1 LRCSLPATDAA
12 LPMTAP
18 VTLKRSLSLPMLV
31 LYGLGTTIGAGIY
44 ALIGEIAG
52 VAGYLAPV
60 SFLIAALLAGV
71 TALGFAELAARFPRA
86 AGEALYVREGVGS
99 VALST
104 LTGLLVV
111 LAGLVSAAAM
121 INGFVGYLQEFLR
134 SDRAVVI
141 FMVTVSLG
149 AAAAWGIAESVLI
162 ASLVT
167 LVEVGGLIWVIV
179 VSGEAAAASASAWS
193 HLLPLDGA
201 AWQGAFGAALLAF
214 YAFIG
219 FEDMVNVAEEVRD
232 VRRNLPLAILLTLVI
247 TTVLYVLLMLT
258 AVFALP
264 PAELAAS
271 QAPLA
276 HLYEQVTGRPAT
288 VISLI
293 GMFAIINGALI
304 QIVMAARVLY
314 GLSVMAQL
322 PAALGRVSARTRTPL
337 LATVLV
343 TLVVLGLALVGRIAV
358 LAEMTSVTMLLVFAL
373 VNLALWR
380 IKRRQ
385 PSAPGVRVLP
395 SWVPVAAFLVCTG
408 FVLAKALQLVTS

>member
-1 LRCSLPATDAA
+1 
-12 LPMTAP
+12 MNGP

-52 VAGYLAPV
+52 VAGYLAPF
-60 SFLIAALLAGV
+60 SFLLAALLAGV
-71 TALGFAELAARFPRA
+71 TALGFGELAARFPRA

-99 VALST
+99 ITLST

-111 LAGLVSAAAM
+111 LAGLVSAAAL
-121 INGFVGYLQEFLR
+121 INGFVGYLHQFVQT
-134 SDRAVVI
+134 DRAVVI
-141 FMVTVSLG
+141 VVVTLILG
-149 AAAAWGIAESVLI
+149 AAAAWGIAESVFI
-162 ASLVT
+162 ASLLT
-167 LVEVGGLIWVIV
+167 LVEVGGLIWIV
-179 VSGEAAAASASAWS
+179 VVSSPAAADSARAWTDAVS
-193 HLLPLDGA
+193 LDLA
-201 AWQGAFGAALLAF
+201 AWQGVLGAALLAF

-232 VRRNLPLAILLTLVI
+232 VRRNLPLAILLTLLI
-247 TTVLYVLLMLT
+247 STLLYVLLMLV
-258 AVFALP
+258 AVLAVP
-264 PAELAAS
+264 PGELAAS

-276 HLYEQVTGRPAT
+276 YLYQTVTGQPAT

-322 PAALGRVSARTRTPL
+322 PTVLGRVSARTRTPL
-337 LATVLV
+337 LATFLV
-343 TLVVLGLALVGRIAV
+343 TALVLALAVTGRLAP

-380 IKRRQ
+380 IKRRE
-385 PSAPGVRVLP
+385 PRPPGERALP
-395 SWVPVAAFLVCTG
+395 LWVPVVGFLVSVG
-408 FVLAKALQLVTS
+408 FVLGEAVQLLRR

>member
-1 LRCSLPATDAA
+1 MSN
-12 LPMTAP
+12 P
-18 VTLKRSLSLPMLV
+18 VTLKRSLSLTMLV

-52 VAGYLAPV
+52 VAGYLAPF
-60 SFLIAALLAGV
+60 SFLLAALLAGV

-99 VALST
+99 RTLST
-104 LTGLLVV
+104 FTGLLVV

-121 INGFVGYLQEFLR
+121 INGFVGYLHQFVQT
-134 SDRAVVI
+134 DRAVVI
-141 FMVTVSLG
+141 IVVTLTLG

-162 ASLVT
+162 ASLLT
-167 LVEVGGLIWVIV
+167 LVEVGGLIWIMV
-179 VSGEAAAASASAWS
+179 VSSHAAADSARAWTDAVS
-193 HLLPLDGA
+193 LDIA
-201 AWQGAFGAALLAF
+201 AWQGALGAALLAF

-232 VRRNLPLAILLTLVI
+232 VRRNLPLAILLTLLI
-247 TTVLYVLLMLT
+247 STLLYVLLMLI
-258 AVFALP
+258 AVLAVP
-264 PAELAAS
+264 PGELAAS

-276 HLYEQVTGRPAT
+276 YLYQRVTGQPAT

-322 PAALGRVSARTRTPL
+322 PTVLGRVSARTRTPL
-337 LATVLV
+337 LATFLV
-343 TLVVLGLALVGRIAV
+343 TALVLALALTGRLAP
-358 LAEMTSVTMLLVFAL
+358 LAEMTSVTMLVVFAL

-380 IKRRQ
+380 IKRRD
-385 PSAPGVRVLP
+385 PGPPGVRALP
-395 SWVPVAAFLVCTG
+395 LWVPVAGFLVSVG
-408 FVLAKALQLVTS
+408 FVLGEAVQLVRP

>member
-1 LRCSLPATDAA
+1 MSN
-12 LPMTAP
+12 P
-18 VTLKRSLSLPMLV
+18 VTLKRSLSLTMLV

-52 VAGYLAPV
+52 IAGYLAPF
-60 SFLIAALLAGV
+60 SFLLAALLAGV

-99 VALST
+99 RTLST
-104 LTGLLVV
+104 FTGLLVV

-121 INGFVGYLQEFLR
+121 INGFVGYLHQFVQT
-134 SDRAVVI
+134 DRAVVI
-141 FMVTVSLG
+141 ILVTLTLG

-162 ASLVT
+162 ASLLT
-167 LVEVGGLIWVIV
+167 LVEVGGLIWIMV
-179 VSGEAAAASASAWS
+179 VSSHAAADSARAWTDAVS
-193 HLLPLDGA
+193 LDIA
-201 AWQGAFGAALLAF
+201 AWQGALGAALLAF

-232 VRRNLPLAILLTLVI
+232 VRRNLPLAILLTLLI
-247 TTVLYVLLMLT
+247 STLLYVLLMLI
-258 AVFALP
+258 AVLAVP
-264 PAELAAS
+264 PGELAAS

-276 HLYEQVTGRPAT
+276 YLYQRVTGQPAT

-322 PAALGRVSARTRTPL
+322 PTVLGRVSARTRTPL
-337 LATVLV
+337 LATFLV
-343 TLVVLGLALVGRIAV
+343 TALVLALALTGRLAP
-358 LAEMTSVTMLLVFAL
+358 LAETTSVTMLVVFAL

-380 IKRRQ
+380 IKRRD
-385 PSAPGVRVLP
+385 PGPPGVRALP
-395 SWVPVAAFLVCTG
+395 LWVPVAGFLVSVG
-408 FVLAKALQLVTS
+408 FVLGEAVQLLRP

>member
-1 LRCSLPATDAA
+1 MSG
-12 LPMTAP
+12 P

-52 VAGYLAPV
+52 VAGYLAPL
-60 SFLIAALLAGV
+60 SFLLAALLASV

-99 VALST
+99 LALST
-104 LTGLLVV
+104 VTGLLVV

-121 INGFVGYLQEFLR
+121 INGFVGYLHQFVQI
-134 SDRAVVI
+134 DRALVIVVVS
-141 FMVTVSLG
+141 VTLG

-162 ASLVT
+162 ASLLT
-167 LVEVGGLIWVIV
+167 LVEVGGLIWVMV
-179 VSGEAAAASASAWS
+179 VSSHAAADSASTWS
-193 HLLPLDGA
+193 DVVPRDFA
-201 AWQGAFGAALLAF
+201 DWQGAFGAALLAF

-232 VRRNLPLAILLTLVI
+232 VRRNLPLAILLTLLI
-247 TTVLYVLLMLT
+247 TSVLYVLLMLA
-258 AVFALP
+258 AVLALP
-264 PAELAAS
+264 PAELAGS

-276 HLYEQVTGRPAT
+276 YLYQKVTGQPAT
-288 VISLI
+288 VISAI
-293 GMFAIINGALI
+293 GMFAIVNGALI

-322 PAALGRVSARTRTPL
+322 PAVLGRVSAHTRTPL
-337 LATVLV
+337 VATALV
-343 TLVVLGLALVGRIAV
+343 TGLVLALALTGRLAS
-358 LAEMTSVTMLLVFAL
+358 LAEMTSLTMLLVFAL

-380 IKRRQ
+380 IKRREPRPQ
-385 PSAPGVRVLP
+385 GVGVLP
-395 SWVPVAAFLVCTG
+395 LWIPVSGFLVSTG
-408 FVLAKALQLVTS
+408 FVLAEALQWVSP

>member
-1 LRCSLPATDAA
+1 MSN
-12 LPMTAP
+12 P
-18 VTLKRSLSLPMLV
+18 VTLKRSLSLTMLV

-52 VAGYLAPV
+52 IAGYLAPF
-60 SFLIAALLAGV
+60 SFLLAALLAGV

-99 VALST
+99 RTLST
-104 LTGLLVV
+104 FTGLLVV

-121 INGFVGYLQEFLR
+121 INGFVGYLHQFVQT
-134 SDRAVVI
+134 DRAVVI
-141 FMVTVSLG
+141 IVVTLTLG

-162 ASLVT
+162 ASLLT
-167 LVEVGGLIWVIV
+167 LVEVGGLIWIMV
-179 VSGEAAAASASAWS
+179 VSSHAAADSARAWTDAVS
-193 HLLPLDGA
+193 LDIA
-201 AWQGAFGAALLAF
+201 AWQGALGAALLAF

-232 VRRNLPLAILLTLVI
+232 VRRNLPLAILLTLLI
-247 TTVLYVLLMLT
+247 STLLYVLLMLI
-258 AVFALP
+258 AVLAVP
-264 PAELAAS
+264 PGELAAS

-276 HLYEQVTGRPAT
+276 YLYQRVTGQPAT

-322 PAALGRVSARTRTPL
+322 PTVLGRVSARTRTPL
-337 LATVLV
+337 LATFLV
-343 TLVVLGLALVGRIAV
+343 TALVLALALTGRLAP
-358 LAEMTSVTMLLVFAL
+358 LAEMTSVTMLVVFAL

-380 IKRRQ
+380 IKRRD
-385 PSAPGVRVLP
+385 PGPPGVRALP
-395 SWVPVAAFLVCTG
+395 LWVPVAGFLVSVG
-408 FVLAKALQLVTS
+408 FVLGEAVQLLRP

>member
-1 LRCSLPATDAA
+1 MSN
-12 LPMTAP
+12 P
-18 VTLKRSLSLPMLV
+18 VTLKRSLSLTMLV

-52 VAGYLAPV
+52 VAGYLAPF
-60 SFLIAALLAGV
+60 SFLLAALLAGV

-99 VALST
+99 RTLST
-104 LTGLLVV
+104 FTGLLVV

-121 INGFVGYLQEFLR
+121 INGFVGYLHQFVQT
-134 SDRAVVI
+134 DRAVVI
-141 FMVTVSLG
+141 IVVTLTLG

-162 ASLVT
+162 ASLLT
-167 LVEVGGLIWVIV
+167 LVEVGGLIWIMV
-179 VSGEAAAASASAWS
+179 VSSHAAADSARAWTDAVS
-193 HLLPLDGA
+193 LDIA
-201 AWQGAFGAALLAF
+201 AWQGALGAALLAF

-232 VRRNLPLAILLTLVI
+232 VRRNLPLAILLTLLI
-247 TTVLYVLLMLT
+247 STLLYVLLMLI
-258 AVFALP
+258 AVLAVP
-264 PAELAAS
+264 PGELAAS

-276 HLYEQVTGRPAT
+276 YLYQRVTGQPAT
-288 VISLI
+288 AISLI

-322 PAALGRVSARTRTPL
+322 PTVLGRVSARTRTPL
-337 LATVLV
+337 LATFLV
-343 TLVVLGLALVGRIAV
+343 TALVLALALTGRLAP
-358 LAEMTSVTMLLVFAL
+358 LAEMTSVTMLVVFAL

-380 IKRRQ
+380 IKRRD
-385 PSAPGVRVLP
+385 PGPPGVRALP
-395 SWVPVAAFLVCTG
+395 LWVPVAGFLVSVG
-408 FVLAKALQLVTS
+408 FVLGEAVQLLRP

>member
-1 LRCSLPATDAA
+1 MSN
-12 LPMTAP
+12 P
-18 VTLKRSLSLPMLV
+18 VTLKRSLSLTMLV

-52 VAGYLAPV
+52 VAGYLAPF
-60 SFLIAALLAGV
+60 SFLLAALLAGV

-99 VALST
+99 RTLST
-104 LTGLLVV
+104 FTGLLVV

-121 INGFVGYLQEFLR
+121 INGFVGYLHQFVQT
-134 SDRAVVI
+134 DRAVVI
-141 FMVTVSLG
+141 IVVTLTLG

-162 ASLVT
+162 ASLLT
-167 LVEVGGLIWVIV
+167 LVEVGGLIWIMV
-179 VSGEAAAASASAWS
+179 VSSHAAADSARAWTDAVS
-193 HLLPLDGA
+193 LDIA
-201 AWQGAFGAALLAF
+201 AWQGALGAALLAF

-232 VRRNLPLAILLTLVI
+232 VRRNLPLAILLTLLI
-247 TTVLYVLLMLT
+247 STLLYVLLMLI
-258 AVFALP
+258 AVLAVP
-264 PAELAAS
+264 PGELAAS

-276 HLYEQVTGRPAT
+276 YLYQRVTGQPAT

-322 PAALGRVSARTRTPL
+322 PTVLGRVSARTRTPL
-337 LATVLV
+337 LATFLV
-343 TLVVLGLALVGRIAV
+343 TALVLALALTGRLAP
-358 LAEMTSVTMLLVFAL
+358 LAEMTSVTMLVVFAL

-380 IKRRQ
+380 IKRRD
-385 PSAPGVRVLP
+385 PGPPGVRALP
-395 SWVPVAAFLVCTG
+395 LWVPVAGFLVSVG
-408 FVLAKALQLVTS
+408 FVLGEAVQLLRP